1 MAPLKTTRWLI
12 EEVQTFL
19 CLVADER
26 IQRQLDGATRKEKVY
41 QEVSELLAAHGYQRT
56 FQQCREKLK
65 KLKSDYRSIK
75 DLNNGSGSHR
85 KSWKWFDQIDAIYG
99 HKPASNGTG
108 KEDGLHLSTDLLD
121 TLKDGTC
128 LFLLICAKHT
138 CIQTCIRYTVYL
150 NIHA

>member
-85 KSWKWFDQIDAIYG
+85 KSWKWFDQMDAIYG